1 MALINR
7 VTRLFTADLHA
18 VLDRI
23 EEPEVLLKQAIREME
38 EELVST
44 EQRIKWLQHEDE
56 ELQRRIDQ
64 IEQSLAEM
72 GEELDVCFASD
83 EEELARN
90 LIRRRLE
97 AQRIVASLAQ
107 RRTATEKMLAETQ
120 QLLDENR
127 GHLESLR
134 QKADLL
140 TEDTPC
146 DASHRGELGLA
157 SGFTVSSDEV
167 EVAFL
172 REKQRRSA
180 S

>member
-38 EELVST
+38 EELAGS

-56 ELQRRIDQ
+56 DLQRRIEQ

-72 GEELDVCFASD
+72 DEQLDVCFVSD
-83 EEELARN
+83 EEDLART

-97 AQRIVASLAQ
+97 AQRIVASLTE
-107 RRTATEKMLAETQ
+107 RRAATEKMLADQER
-120 QLLDENR
+120 LLDENR

-134 QKADLL
+134 QKTDLL
-140 TEDTPC
+140 TEDPRVGT
-146 DASHRGELGLA
+146 SRGDELSFGH
-157 SGFTVSSDEV
+157 GFTVSNDEV

-172 REKQRRSA
+172 REKQRRSQ